1 MDHCH
6 GAEQGQEAS
15 RAASRQLAIA
25 LVLCALFV
33 GGEVVGG
40 VLSGSLAI
48 MGDAVHMFSDLASFG
63 IRWAVRSQVT
73 ESRRSHEDGV
83 RIES

>member
-1 MDHCH
+1 MTPLQQELGLVDHCH
-6 GAEQGQEAS
+6 GKEQGQEAS

-33 GGEVVGG
+33 GGEVLGG

-63 IRWAVRSQVT
+63 IR
-73 ESRRSHEDGV
+73 
-83 RIES
+83 